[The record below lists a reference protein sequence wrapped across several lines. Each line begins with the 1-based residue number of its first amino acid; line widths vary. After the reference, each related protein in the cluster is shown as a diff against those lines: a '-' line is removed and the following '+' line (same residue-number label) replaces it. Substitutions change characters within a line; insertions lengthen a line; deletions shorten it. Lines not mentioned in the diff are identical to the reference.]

1 MPRFPSKEWCEEA
14 VRLVNA
20 DPESA
25 LAGKGWKGDFGLV
38 IEAEKGLLPKPFVLY
53 CDPVNGRIVGFKVLP
68 DPDDLDEL
76 EPVYLI
82 RAPYSIW
89 KALLLGTLEPVE
101 ALMKRRI
108 QVKGDVQPL
117 IERMKY
123 KGIADRVFS
132 QIATEFIEAV

>member
-1 MPRFPSKEWCEEA
+1 MARFPSKEWCDEA

-38 IEAEKGLLPKPFVLY
+38 IDSERGTLERPFVVH
-53 CDPVNGRIVGFKVLP
+53 CNPVNGRITTFKVLP

-89 KALLLGTLEPVE
+89 KDLLLGTLDPIE

-108 QVKGDVQPL
+108 QVRGDIQPL

-132 QIATEFIEAV
+132 QIQTEFIDG

>member
-1 MPRFPSKEWCEEA
+1 MARFPSKEWCEEA

-20 DPESA
+20 DPESV

-38 IEAEKGLLPKPFVLY
+38 IDAERGTLPRPFVIH
-53 CDPVNGRIVGFKVLP
+53 CNPVDGKITGFQVLP

-89 KALLLGTLEPVE
+89 RDLLLGTLDPIE

-108 QVKGDVQPL
+108 QVRGDIQPL

-132 QIATEFIEAV
+132 QIQTEFLEQA